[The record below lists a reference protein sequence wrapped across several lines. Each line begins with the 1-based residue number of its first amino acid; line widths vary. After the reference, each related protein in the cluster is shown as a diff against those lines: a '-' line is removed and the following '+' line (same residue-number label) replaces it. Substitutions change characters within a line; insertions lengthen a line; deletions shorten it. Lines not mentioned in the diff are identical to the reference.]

1 MPLPETKGI
10 VPAEVPD
17 LPLGTVA
24 SREAILGIVEVQG
37 ATPTVVPE
45 VQQGVQGPIVVRE
58 EVPGVTNR
66 VLDRP
71 LGAVPMVMG
80 GRPVTVPEADTV
92 PHHQEA
98 QEARA
103 VTEAQVAQGVPEAT
117 GVPVAVTAVL
127 ADDHQEEVVLPQEEV
142 ADVEIK
148 SKVN

>member
-10 VPAEVPD
+10 VPVEVPD
-17 LPLGTVA
+17 LPLGTMA
-24 SREAILGIVEVQG
+24 SREAVLDIVEVQG
-37 ATPTVVPE
+37 AIPTVVPE
-45 VQQGVQGPIVVRE
+45 VQQGVQGPIAVQE

-66 VLDRP
+66 EAERP
-71 LGAVPMVMG
+71 PGAVHMVMA
-80 GRPVTVPEADTV
+80 GRPVTVPEVDTV
-92 PHHQEA
+92 LHHQEA

-103 VTEAQVAQGVPEAT
+103 VTEVQVAQGALEVTEAR
-117 GVPVAVTAVL
+117 VVVTAVL